1 MSAEGN
7 SNKNIHSSSNP
18 LNADDTTETCGG
30 TPTSPP
36 IASIED
42 AVYFIKKGLAE
53 KVSGNIRT
61 DMPDTKNSGNQT
73 IDSMNAHAIT
83 SLTNILNNIEG
94 ERLKQQK
101 PLRNWLLVFMGLQLL
116 FFNLVIGYVLIKFS
130 QENGAS
136 AAETFD
142 FLKFYMGGSLAEL
155 LAMIFFI
162 TRNTFA
168 STGQDIVKGL
178 INRISKN

>member
-7 SNKNIHSSSNP
+7 SKTASYTTEMCGDTPIPPSVSSV
-18 LNADDTTETCGG
+18 DDT
-30 TPTSPP
+30 
-36 IASIED
+36 
-42 AVYFIKKGLAE
+42 VQFIQKGLTG
-53 KVSGNIRT
+53 KVSGNVRT

-73 IDSMNAHAIT
+73 IDGMNAHAIT